1 VVIRGAG
8 LLVSASSRSFYL
20 PLLFQ
25 WLVTCVLLDARLYVV
40 VLDFL
45 VVMML
50 LFLVRDFFVAIC
62 NQQQM

>member
-1 VVIRGAG
+1 MGGVRAAG

-20 PLLFQ
+20 PLFQ
-25 WLVTCVLLDARLYVV
+25 GLVTSVLLDARLYVV

-50 LFLVRDFFVAIC
+50 LFLVGDLFVAIYK
-62 NQQQM
+62 QQLM